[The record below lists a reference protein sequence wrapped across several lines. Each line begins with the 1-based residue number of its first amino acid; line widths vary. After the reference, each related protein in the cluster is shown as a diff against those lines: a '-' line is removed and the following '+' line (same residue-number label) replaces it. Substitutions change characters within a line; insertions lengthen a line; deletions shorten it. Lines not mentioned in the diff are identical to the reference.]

1 MDALTVL
8 GWCALAVAGLML
20 VLWLVSIRLRDA
32 GIIDPFWGF
41 GFALVGWVAYLASDG
56 DDGRRLLL
64 AVLVSVWGLRLFG
77 HLARRNFGK
86 PEDFRYAAMRAKHGG
101 RFWLVSLGTVFGLQ
115 AVLMLLVSLP
125 VQFGQVPDD
134 PGLGWIAAVGV
145 ALWAVGLVFETVG
158 DAQLSRFKADPAN
171 RGKVLDRGLW
181 RYTRHPNYFGD
192 FCVWWG
198 MWLVA
203 AEAGWPALTVV
214 GPIVMSILLMRVSG
228 VTLLERDIAQRR
240 PGYADYVRR
249 TSAFFPR
256 PPRRI
261 SSQSEA

>member
-8 GWCALAVAGLML
+8 AWSALAVGVLMTA
-20 VLWLVSIRLRDA
+20 LWAVSVRLRDS

-41 GFALVGWVAYLASDG
+41 GFVVVAWVAYLASDG

-64 AVLVSVWGLRLFG
+64 AALTSVWGLRLFA

-86 PEDFRYAAMRAKHGG
+86 PEDFRYAEMRARHGD
-101 RFWLVSLGTVFGLQ
+101 RWPLRSLVTVFGLQ
-115 AVLMLLVSLP
+115 AALMLIVSLP
-125 VQFGQVPDD
+125 VQFGGVPDS
-134 PGLGWIAAVGV
+134 PGLGWIAVAGV
-145 ALWAVGLVFETVG
+145 ALWAVGLTFETVG
-158 DAQLSRFKADPAN
+158 DHQLSRFRADPAN

-198 MWLVA
+198 LWLIA

-214 GPIVMSILLMRVSG
+214 GPLLMSVLLMRVSG
-228 VTLLERDIAQRR
+228 VGLLEKDIAARR

>member
-8 GWCALAVAGLML
+8 AWSALAVAVLMSA
-20 VLWLVSIRLRDA
+20 LWAVSVRLRDA
-32 GIIDPFWGF
+32 GIIDPFWGL
-41 GFALVGWVAYLASDG
+41 GFAIVGWVAYLASDG

-64 AVLVSVWGLRLFG
+64 AALTSVWGVRLFG

-86 PEDFRYAAMRAKHGG
+86 PEDFRYAAMRQRHGD
-101 RFWLVSLGTVFGLQ
+101 RFALRSLVTVFGLQ
-115 AVLMLLVSLP
+115 AALMLIVSLP
-125 VQFGQVPDD
+125 VQFGGVPDS
-134 PGLGWIAAVGV
+134 PALGWIAAAGV
-145 ALWAVGLVFETVG
+145 LVWAVGFAFETVG
-158 DAQLSRFKADPAN
+158 DLQLSRFRADPSN

-192 FCVWWG
+192 FCAWWG
-198 MWLVA
+198 LWLIA
-203 AEAGWPALTVV
+203 AEAGWPALTIV
-214 GPIVMSILLMRVSG
+214 GPLLMSVLLMRVSG
-228 VTLLERDIAQRR
+228 VGLLEKDIARRR

-261 SSQSEA
+261 PSQSEG